1 VRTWLARLAAIFDRH
16 RLDADLDDEV
26 RFHLEMTAREYER
39 RGLSAADAMLEA
51 QRHFGGVLIVVA
63 VLAILVPAFRAVR
76 FNPVTALRE

>member
-39 RGLSAADAMLEA
+39 RGLSAADAMLKA

-63 VLAILVPAFRAVR
+63 VLASLVPAFRAVR
-76 FNPVTALRE
+76 LNPVTALRE